1 MDPNNTAM
9 LKKGLFWKIKKVT
22 KNFTILTQ
30 KERAQL
36 ILDLKVLMELAQ
48 REATAIPERG
58 KFTKERQ
65 KAAQLAAYIA
75 RTINIVA
82 TQYDNKKVM
91 DELKQLW
98 NVAAQLERERAK
110 REHKRKKRHSTAKKK
125 VSRTPTSG

>member
-1 MDPNNTAM
+1 M
-9 LKKGLFWKIKKVT
+9 LKKGLFWKTKKVT
-22 KNFTILTQ
+22 KKFTIFTQ

-36 ILDLKVLMELAQ
+36 ILDLKVLMELAR

-58 KFTKERQ
+58 KFTKKRQ

-82 TQYDNKKVM
+82 TQYDNKKIM

-98 NVAAQLERERAK
+98 KVAADLEKERAK
-110 REHKRKKRHSTAKKK
+110 DEHKRKKRHTTAEKK

>member
-1 MDPNNTAM
+1 M

-36 ILDLKVLMELAQ
+36 ILDLKVLMELVQ
-48 REATAIPERG
+48 REATAISERG

-75 RTINIVA
+75 GTINKRILGF
-82 TQYDNKKVM
+82 D
-91 DELKQLW
+91 
-98 NVAAQLERERAK
+98 AK
-110 REHKRKKRHSTAKKK
+110 PNQHRNHPSK
-125 VSRTPTSG
+125 SR